1 MGSRSLLRAAI
12 MGGVVALGTGGGVV
26 ALLLLS
32 RDGSRSNED
41 VTSGVPKLTQTATEP
56 EPIKRPAG
64 MVHGGG
70 GSPPEYVEA
79 VPLVPGDY
87 KPPSASTEAH
97 LKFTRALGAAGAEAQ
112 FNGIVNGFGLYGS
125 ADAAADPSLLQ
136 KECVSGEFPEVKV
149 MEFTYL
155 PPGTKARSPQYGGV
169 CADGSTAWVTQDFV
183 YGYGT
188 FSVGYELGEK
198 AIGHDATAERVGSGY
213 RSWSPG
219 RSHPTSHRGR
229 EWAIH
234 CRLYLGQRLH
244 RGWCAQFAINGD
256 AEDSRGNPMRRLL
269 AYLTIAALAVVGAVW
284 QSSANANH
292 SIYPVTAYLYHPT
305 GFANDA
311 ELRCGWHDVC
321 DGYFGDPTKKGLDW
335 GFPGNSS
342 YSVWVRM
349 KIFGGQAS
357 EWVGRVQSVDSTSGC
372 YRIWS
377 EIYFNRDY
385 FAS

>member
-12 MGGVVALGTGGGVV
+12 MGGVLALGTGGGVV

-41 VTSGVPKLTQTATEP
+41 VTSGVSKLTQTATEP

-112 FNGIVNGFGLYGS
+112 FNGIVNGFRLYGS

-136 KECVSGEFPEVKV
+136 IECVSGEFPEVKV

-198 AIGHDATAERVGSGY
+198 AIGHDATAERVEAGTVA
-213 RSWSPG
+213 G
-219 RSHPTSHRGR
+219 RPAVLIRPLIEEGN
-229 EWAIH
+229 
-234 CRLYLGQRLH
+234 GQSIVAFTLDK
-244 RGWCAQFAINGD
+244 GFI
-256 AEDSRGNPMRRLL
+256 
-269 AYLTIAALAVVGAVW
+269 VVGAL
-284 QSSANANH
+284 NLPLTETLK
-292 SIYPVTAYLYHPT
+292 I
-305 GFANDA
+305 A
-311 ELRCGWHDVC
+311 EGIRC
-321 DGYFGDPTKKGLDW
+321 
-335 GFPGNSS
+335 
-342 YSVWVRM
+342 
-349 KIFGGQAS
+349 A
-357 EWVGRVQSVDSTSGC
+357 GC
-372 YRIWS
+372 
-377 EIYFNRDY
+377 
-385 FAS
+385 